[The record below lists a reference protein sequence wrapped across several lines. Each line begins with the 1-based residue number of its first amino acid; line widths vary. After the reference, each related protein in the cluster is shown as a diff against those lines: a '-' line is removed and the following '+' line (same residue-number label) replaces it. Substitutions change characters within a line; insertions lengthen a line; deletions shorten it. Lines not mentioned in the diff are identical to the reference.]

1 VELENTPLNGDEL
14 DFWHER
20 RSDKPAY
27 QLPTASSPVYMILTQ
42 PSLDANTNS
51 DISAWSDNRQ
61 YKQLLMKLEK
71 TADFRC
77 ISQQYGDSKIR
88 IKSAGEFYL
97 FTVDS

>member
-1 VELENTPLNGDEL
+1 
-14 DFWHER
+14 
-20 RSDKPAY
+20 
-27 QLPTASSPVYMILTQ
+27 
-42 PSLDANTNS
+42 
-51 DISAWSDNRQ
+51 
-61 YKQLLMKLEK
+61 MKLEK